1 MKQPSVFLAGLCL
14 VLSAAAASP
23 RVTRKSLAELEK
35 KFDGRILSY
44 SIEDPFDLLGT
55 TRGVYLEDYG
65 VVFTVELNL
74 VAAAVV
80 TPFRPAFTEEQI
92 AKLRLKKLDRL
103 TRLREMMRRM
113 MVDSA
118 SSLKHLNGDQRVAV
132 GVTLFRYSWEN
143 STGLPAQILMEA
155 RLQNLRDFEA
165 GKLDAAGLDA
175 AISVR
180 EF

>member
-1 MKQPSVFLAGLCL
+1 MRRPFAWPAAFVL
-14 VLSAAAASP
+14 VLSATATTPSI
-23 RVTRKSLAELEK
+23 TRDSLVELER
-35 KFDGRILSY
+35 KFDRRVLSY
-44 SIEDPFDLLGT
+44 SPADPFDLLGT

-65 VVFTVELNL
+65 VVFTAELNL
-74 VAAAVV
+74 VAAAVI
-80 TPFRPAFTEEQI
+80 TPFRPAFTKEQI
-92 AKLRLKKLDRL
+92 AQLRLKKVDRL
-103 TRLREMMRRM
+103 AHLKEMMRNM
-113 MVDSA
+113 MIDSA
-118 SSLKHLNGDQRVAV
+118 TSLKHIPGDRRIAV